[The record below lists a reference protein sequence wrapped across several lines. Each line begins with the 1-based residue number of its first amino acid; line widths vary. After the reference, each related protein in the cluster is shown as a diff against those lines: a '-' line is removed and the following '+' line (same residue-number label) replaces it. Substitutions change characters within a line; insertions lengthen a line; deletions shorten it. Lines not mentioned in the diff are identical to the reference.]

1 MQKQPVKTTTIIGG
15 KYRGKKLLL
24 PPVITT
30 RSSKNRLKESF
41 FNTLQFQIV
50 GKNFI
55 EMFAGSGGV
64 GLEALSRGAKKV
76 YFFEYDKT
84 AFATLKQNIDS
95 MQPQKCEAIFGD
107 SFTNIRLLIQR
118 LQNQNEKAYFYIDPP
133 FSIRQGM
140 DDIYQKV
147 IQTIESIPKEIVEWI
162 VIEHMTQVAFANE
175 IGDFTL
181 QKSKKFGKTTLSYY
195 EVKL

>member
-1 MQKQPVKTTTIIGG
+1 MQKHHANTTTIIGG

-41 FNTLQFQIV
+41 FNTLQFEIV

-64 GLEALSRGAKKV
+64 GLEALSRGAKKI

-84 AFATLKQNIDS
+84 AFATLRKNIDS
-95 MQPQKCEAIFGD
+95 MEPQKCEAVFGD
-107 SFTNIRLLIQR
+107 SFINIQSLIKR
-118 LQNQNEKAYFYIDPP
+118 LQAKNEKAYFYIDPP

-147 IQTIESIPKEIVEWI
+147 IETIASIPKEVVECI
-162 VIEHMTQVAFANE
+162 VIEHMTQVVFAHD

-195 EVKL
+195 EIKL